1 MENAVI
7 EVNNKKY
14 NVLVART
21 EEERETGLQ
30 DKEELAENEGMLFV
44 FPEEQHV
51 DFWMKD
57 TKIPLDI
64 IFINSDLEVIS
75 VKEGEPL
82 SEDFLSE
89 DNVQYVLELNQKSG
103 IQKDDD
109 VILDD
114 ITDDDIKMY
123 VIGSD
128 GKPQYEL
135 TGGERIFSRPNTR
148 VLISKAKK
156 AFKSKSDSDYKSLG
170 KQLFKYL
177 KIQNSNEPEYV
188 DSPK

>member
-1 MENAVI
+1 
-7 EVNNKKY
+7 
-14 NVLVART
+14 
-21 EEERETGLQ
+21 
-30 DKEELAENEGMLFV
+30 
-44 FPEEQHV
+44 
-51 DFWMKD
+51 MKD